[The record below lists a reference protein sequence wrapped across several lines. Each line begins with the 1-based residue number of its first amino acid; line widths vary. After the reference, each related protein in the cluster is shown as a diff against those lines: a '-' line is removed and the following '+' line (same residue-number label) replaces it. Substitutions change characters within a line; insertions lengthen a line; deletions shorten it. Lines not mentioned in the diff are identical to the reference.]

1 MVFSCT
7 GNTVFTNLSL
17 DYSNDNQLYATF
29 IASDTWDTDT
39 EVKVKATIGGET
51 VVKEKFDICD
61 YISNNS
67 CGQQGEVKLDL
78 SSFLPAGATSAA
90 MTTVITAAD
99 IEIKAK
105 PNGSYE
111 TCTKGSFLVAHQ
123 MFNGSSGNTS
133 KAVGFAAG
141 TIALAGLA
149 TAYVVKKKRSKRSET
164 EPTLKQSI
172 FGGDMA

>member
-1 MVFSCT
+1 MGFTCDGSNTFT
-7 GNTVFTNLSL
+7 GLSL
-17 DYSNDNQLYATF
+17 DYETDNKLYATF
-29 IASDTWDTDT
+29 TASQQWDADT

-61 YISNNS
+61 YISTGT
-67 CGQQGEVKLDL
+67 CGAVGDVTLDL
-78 SSFLPAGATSAA
+78 SEFLPDGATSEA
-90 MTTVITAAD
+90 MTALITTAN
-99 IEIKAK
+99 IEVKTK
-105 PNGSYE
+105 PNGSDE
-111 TCTKGSFLVAHQ
+111 TCTKGSFSVAHQ

-141 TIALAGLA
+141 TVALAGLA
-149 TAYVVKKKRSKRSET
+149 VYVVKKKRSKRSDT